1 MRCYRHTGFEH
12 SREVSWLLAR
22 ETEVGVPQ
30 AIERGQ
36 RARAAVVPGGG
47 EALSEALEALA
58 CHVRHQGIAVAE
70 MAIGRR
76 RADAGLPGCLG
87 EGEAGGTLLRNEVE
101 GGADQRLTQVAVMI
115 AAPPAAAVSGPAHA
129 PGLAHSGPGDIN
141 PRPACAAAGE
151 RRSRLRARP
160 RRLWRRPGGPRG
172 GQPPEWGADHAEAN
186 CQALLQIGADVGQ
199 GSERRLASTNTDHS
213 LRSRG

>member
-1 MRCYRHTGFEH
+1 MRCYRNTGFEH
-12 SREVSWLLAR
+12 GREVGWLLAR

-47 EALSEALEALA
+47 EALSETLEALA

-141 PRPACAAAGE
+141 PRQACAAVGE
-151 RRSRLRARP
+151 WRSRLRARSGRAP
-160 RRLWRRPGGPRG
+160 WRSTTRVGRRPCRGQLPSVTANRCRRRPGQRTSPGTRTTVC
-172 GQPPEWGADHAEAN
+172 AAA
-186 CQALLQIGADVGQ
+186 
-199 GSERRLASTNTDHS
+199 AS
-213 LRSRG
+213 